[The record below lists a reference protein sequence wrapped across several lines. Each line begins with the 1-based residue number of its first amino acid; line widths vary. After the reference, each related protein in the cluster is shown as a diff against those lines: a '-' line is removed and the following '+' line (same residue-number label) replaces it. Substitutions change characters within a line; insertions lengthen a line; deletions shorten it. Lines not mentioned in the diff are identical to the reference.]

1 MSVGTAD
8 SPPSLTLVSEAAVG
22 AQIEGHREECV
33 DLVRRAYL
41 THDSGDSVNPQS
53 GFLRFPDNPRAR
65 IISLPAYLGGEF
77 GAAGLK
83 WIASFP
89 DNPRTHGIPRASA
102 VLLLNDPETGYPA
115 ACLESSVISATRT
128 AASAVLAAETLGGGR
143 TARRVGVVGTGLIAR
158 HVWKFLRDL
167 DWKIGGFTLY
177 DLDPAAARAF
187 GEELTAE
194 GAQDFTV
201 AEDVEQAFTEC
212 DLVVLTTVA
221 GEPHIHDPKLLD
233 HAPLVLHLS
242 LRDLAP
248 EMVLAAQNIT
258 DDTEHAV
265 RERTSLHLAEQ
276 ARGGRDF
283 ITGTLADVLLGRV
296 DVDRSRPIVFSPFGL
311 GVLDLAVGSWVHS
324 RARAA
329 GTGHVVPDFFA
340 STVTTK

>member
-1 MSVGTAD
+1 MPERTPH
-8 SPPSLTLVSEAAVG
+8 SPPSLTFVTEAAVT
-22 AQIEGHREECV
+22 AQIEGSREECV

-65 IISLPAYLGGEF
+65 IISLPAHLGGEF
-77 GAAGLK
+77 GVPGMK

-102 VLLLNDPETGYPA
+102 VLLLNDPDTGYPA

-128 AASAVLAAETLGGGR
+128 AASAVLAAQTLSGGR
-143 TARRVGVVGTGLIAR
+143 EARRIGIVGTGLIAR
-158 HVWKFLRDL
+158 HVWRFLRDL
-167 DWKIGGFTLY
+167 EWKTGGFTLY
-177 DLDPAAARAF
+177 DLDPEAARAF
-187 GEELTAE
+187 GEEITAE
-194 GAQDFTV
+194 GAPEYSV
-201 AEDVEQAFTEC
+201 ADEAGQAFTEC

-221 GEPHIHDPKLLD
+221 GEPHIHDPGLLD

-248 EMVLAAQNIT
+248 ELVLAAQNIT
-258 DDTEHAV
+258 DDTDHAL

-276 ARGGRDF
+276 RSGDRDF
-283 ITGTLADVLLGRV
+283 VTGTLADVLTGRV
-296 DVDRSRPIVFSPFGL
+296 GIDRSRPVVFSPFGL
-311 GVLDLAVGSWVHS
+311 GVLDLAVGSWVLD

-329 GTGHVVPDFFA
+329 GTGHRVDDFFA
-340 STVTTK
+340 STATTK